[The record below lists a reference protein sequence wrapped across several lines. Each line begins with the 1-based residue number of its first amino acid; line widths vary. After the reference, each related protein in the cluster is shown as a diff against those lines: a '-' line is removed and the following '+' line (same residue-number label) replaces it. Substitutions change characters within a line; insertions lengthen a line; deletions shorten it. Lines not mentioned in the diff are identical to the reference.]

1 MNAELRGISELLEIN
16 YKSVKKLIERINSIA
31 EIKFS
36 LLLPIIGG
44 DGIIVEMD
52 ESKFGK
58 RKYHRGHLVGGGC
71 MGFGMVERKI
81 ERKIVLIPIIKKIVK
96 L

>member
-58 RKYHRGHLVGGGC
+58 RKYHRGHLVGGGVY
-71 MGFGMVERKI
+71 GFWNG
-81 ERKIVLIPIIKKIVK
+81 
-96 L
+96 